1 MTESIV
7 IVEVFARCDGQ
18 KTKNIESPKFCPFLF
33 FSFLYNGGI
42 MQFRSKSS
50 FQTLKTVPSGSANK
64 STGFL
69 LQAGYIR
76 QENAGVYNFLPLWLR
91 VMRKIEQI
99 VREEMDAVGCEEI
112 LMGSLV
118 SKESMDTTNRWD
130 VDILFKVKGAN
141 DADFAL
147 GFSHEE
153 VATPLMIEF
162 LRSYK
167 QLPAC
172 IYQFQ
177 TKFRNEK
184 RAKSGLLRGREF
196 KMKDAYSFHLTTEEF
211 QEFFEAM
218 RQAYIR
224 VYERLGIGGIT
235 VPVFSDGGEFTPNDS
250 IEFQTF
256 TPIGED
262 IIFYD
267 ETNNAWYNRE
277 IAGSKA
283 PNYKYEKDEKPLEK
297 HTLEGITGV
306 QALIKEFNIP
316 IELSTK
322 ALFYEKDDK
331 IILVVVR
338 SDYDVNELKL
348 RKIAGSGWKPATP
361 ENIKKFTKSEV
372 GYAWLYNLD
381 KWIAVYVDEA
391 CEAMTNFETGG
402 NETGVHITNCNWWRD
417 IQKPTQFYDLK
428 VAKETDLNP
437 NSGKEYRTEKASE
450 VGNIFDLSQK
460 YTEAFNLK
468 ITTENGKTLHP
479 YMGCYGIGISRTMGV
494 IAEAMMSEKW
504 LSWPENVS
512 PYTHLIVVHG
522 DHLEKAKTLAL
533 SLEKEG
539 KEVLIDERD
548 AWFGMK
554 MGDADLLGIPNV
566 ILLTD
571 KTLEKGGY
579 ELREWN
585 QEEKIVHFT

>member
-1 MTESIV
+1 MH
-7 IVEVFARCDGQ
+7 
-18 KTKNIESPKFCPFLF
+18 
-33 FSFLYNGGI
+33 
-42 MQFRSKSS
+42 FRSKSS
-50 FQTLKTVPSGSANK
+50 FQTLKTVPSWSANK

-76 QENAGVYNFLPLWLR
+76 QENAGVYNFLPLGLR

-196 KMKDAYSFHLTTEEF
+196 KMKDAYSFHLTPEEF

-224 VYERLGIGGIT
+224 VYKRLGIGEIT

-250 IEFQTF
+250 VEFQTF

-262 IIFYD
+262 VIFYD
-267 ETNNAWYNRE
+267 EANNAWYNRE

-283 PNYKYEKDEKPLEK
+283 PSYNYEKDEKPLEK
-297 HTLEGITGV
+297 HNLEGITGV

-322 ALFYEKDDK
+322 ALFYEKDNQL
-331 IILVVVR
+331 ILVVVR

-348 RKIAGSGWKPATP
+348 RKIAGSGWKAATP
-361 ENIKKFTKSEV
+361 EIIKKMTKSEV
-372 GYAWLYNLD
+372 WYAWLYNLPE
-381 KWIAVYVDEA
+381 WIQIYVDEA
-391 CEAMTNFETGG
+391 CESMINFETGG
-402 NETGVHITNCNWWRD
+402 NETGVHVTNCNWWRD
-417 IQKPTQFYDLK
+417 VKKPAQFYDLK

-437 NSGKEYRTEKASE
+437 NSGKKYRTEKASE

-504 LSWPENVS
+504 LAWPENIA
-512 PYTHLIVVHG
+512 PYTHLIIVHG
-522 DHLEKAKTLAL
+522 DHLEKAKSLAV

-539 KEVLIDERD
+539 KEVLIDDRD

-554 MGDADLLGIPNV
+554 MGDADLLWIPNT

-579 ELREWN
+579 ELQVKGSES
-585 QEEKIVHFT
+585 ELIKMS